1 MLPGSENA
9 SAHPLH
15 PPVAGELKNRILIV
29 DDDPTIVQIIEQALN
44 FKGYITRSTTDG
56 REALKIFQE
65 EGEFDV
71 LLTDLI
77 LPGLS
82 GLELLEKCKEIDPT
96 CEILVLTGFGAN
108 EKAVE
113 ALKKGAYDYLKK
125 PTNIDELFIGVAKAI
140 EKKKLTL
147 ENIAY
152 QMDLERLVEER
163 SSELIKTQKFLNSVL
178 EGSTEYFIIASN
190 ADDKIT
196 LFNSGAERL
205 FGYKREEVQ
214 GKKALLFFAQD
225 KTEKIQGDIADL
237 IRIGGMDR
245 EHTLLTR
252 DGREIT
258 ISLTVTPIQ
267 DESGTVTGYIW
278 IGRDVTEKLAMQAK
292 LRDYA
297 QNLENLVKSRTREI
311 QERNRELE
319 AALKQLQEAQVQLLQ
334 SEKMATIGQ
343 LAAGVAHEINNPIG
357 FINSNLTTLKKY
369 TSNIRE
375 YCGETSRLLDS
386 GDSSSLDEIRKLK
399 KFKKIDFIL
408 EDIGSVIEESIEGTE
423 RVKSIVLDL
432 KDFSHQ
438 DRRDLSEYDLNK
450 GIKST
455 LNIVWNELKYKAEV
469 IQELQDLPLIKCYPQ
484 QINQVLM
491 NLLVNAAQAIVEKGR
506 ITVRSRQD
514 DGFVIVEIADNGC
527 GIPPENLNKI
537 FEPFFTTKEVGKGT
551 GLGLSLSYNI
561 IEKHGG
567 RIEVESE
574 LGVGTL
580 FRVRLPVNGPLAQ
593 SETPAIKQDMEP
605 QAEDIILET
614 V

>member
-1 MLPGSENA
+1 MLPDPENS
-9 SAHPLH
+9 SAQPQ
-15 PPVAGELKNRILIV
+15 PIPVAGELKRRILIV

-44 FKGYITRSTTDG
+44 FKGYDTRSTTDG
-56 REALKIFQE
+56 LEALKIFQE
-65 EGEFDV
+65 EGGFDV

-77 LPGLS
+77 LPSLS

-96 CEILVLTGFGAN
+96 CEVLVLTGFGAN

-163 SSELIKTQKFLNSVL
+163 SAELIKTQKFLHSVL
-178 EGSTEYFIIASN
+178 EGSTEYFIIASD
-190 ADDKIT
+190 ADEKIT

-214 GKKALLFFAQD
+214 GKKALLFFAKD
-225 KTEKIQGDIADL
+225 KPEGIHSNVAEL
-237 IRIGGMDR
+237 IRIGGMDQ

-267 DESGTVTGYIW
+267 DESGAVTGYIW
-278 IGRDVTEKLAMQAK
+278 IGRDITEKLAMQAK
-292 LRDYA
+292 LKDYA
-297 QNLENLVKSRTREI
+297 QNLECIVESRTREI
-311 QERNRELE
+311 QERNQELE

-369 TSNIRE
+369 TANIHE
-375 YCGETSRLLDS
+375 FCKETTRILDS
-386 GDSSSLDEIRKLK
+386 GDVSSLDEIRKLK

-423 RVKSIVLDL
+423 RVKSIVRDL

-438 DRRDLSEYDLNK
+438 DRGNLSDYDLNK

-469 IQELQDLPLIKCYPQ
+469 IQDLQNLPLIKCYPQ

-506 ITVRSRQD
+506 ITVRSRHENGD
-514 DGFVIVEIADNGC
+514 VIVEISDNGC
-527 GIPPENLNKI
+527 GIPPENLSKI

-561 IEKHGG
+561 VEKHGG
-567 RIEVESE
+567 KIEVESE
-574 LGVGTL
+574 VGVGTL
-580 FRVRLPVNGPLAQ
+580 FRVRLPVAGPLAQ
-593 SETPAIKQDMEP
+593 NEAPDSKYDAERQME
-605 QAEDIILET
+605 ESMLEP

>member
-1 MLPGSENA
+1 MWSGSENS
-9 SAHPLH
+9 SAHPLQT
-15 PPVAGELKNRILIV
+15 PVAGELKNRILIV

-44 FKGYITRSTTDG
+44 FKGYATRSTTDG
-56 REALKIFQE
+56 QEALKIFEE

-71 LLTDLI
+71 LLMDLI
-77 LPGLS
+77 LPSLS

-96 CEILVLTGFGAN
+96 CEVLVLTGFGAN

-163 SSELIKTQKFLNSVL
+163 SAELIKTQKFLHSVL
-178 EGSTEYFIIASN
+178 EGSTEYFIIASD

-225 KTEKIQGDIADL
+225 KPEGIRGDIAEL
-237 IRIGGMDR
+237 IRIGGMDQ

-267 DESGTVTGYIW
+267 DESGAAAGYLW

-297 QNLENLVKSRTREI
+297 QNLENIVASRTREI
-311 QERNRELE
+311 QERNQELE
-319 AALKQLQEAQVQLLQ
+319 ATLKQLQEAQIQLLQ

-369 TSNIRE
+369 TANIRE
-375 YCGETSRLLDS
+375 YCRETSRLLDS
-386 GDSSSLDEIRKLK
+386 GEPSSLEEIRKLK

-423 RVKSIVLDL
+423 RVKSIVRDL

-438 DRRDLSEYDLNK
+438 DRGDVSDYDLNK

-469 IQELQDLPLIKCYPQ
+469 VQELQDLPLIRCYPQ

-491 NLLVNAAQAIVEKGR
+491 NLLVNAAQALVEKGQ
-506 ITVRSRQD
+506 ITVRSRQENGD
-514 DGFVIVEIADNGC
+514 VIVEIADNGC

-561 IEKHGG
+561 VEKHGG
-567 RIEVESE
+567 KIEVESE
-574 LGVGTL
+574 VGVGTL
-580 FRVRLPVNGPLAQ
+580 FRVRLPIAGPLTQ
-593 SETPAIKQDMEP
+593 SEASAPNQCPEP
-605 QAEDIILET
+605 QAEAIVLEA